1 MRKITPFILLSF
13 LVFLSAC
20 NPSGRQEPRDDT
32 GVVADVFPAFTQKTA
47 SNFVHLALRCVQ
59 TEYPNKLSHVMN
71 GPEEVLPPETLHPV
85 FFGCFDWHSCVHGHW
100 MLVRVLK
107 MFSDLPEADSVRGVL
122 RDHFTPEKIA
132 AERNVKL
139 DAYLMVLY
147 CLLEDLVLLR
157 NGRDGIRNADIRE
170 KLTPLAQAVSFEW
183 LERAVKRTDELMRL
197 VRRNIQKS
205 IALDALVLELR
216 G

>member
-1 MRKITPFILLSF
+1 LLS
-13 LVFLSAC
+13 LLGA
-20 NPSGRQEPRDDT
+20 
-32 GVVADVFPAFTQKTA
+32 A
-47 SNFVHLALRCVQ
+47 SRYSRFSPWA
-59 TEYPNKLSHVMN
+59 
-71 GPEEVLPPETLHPV
+71 
-85 FFGCFDWHSCVHGHW
+85 GH
-100 MLVRVLK
+100 
-107 MFSDLPEADSVRGVL
+107 A
-122 RDHFTPEKIA
+122 EKIA